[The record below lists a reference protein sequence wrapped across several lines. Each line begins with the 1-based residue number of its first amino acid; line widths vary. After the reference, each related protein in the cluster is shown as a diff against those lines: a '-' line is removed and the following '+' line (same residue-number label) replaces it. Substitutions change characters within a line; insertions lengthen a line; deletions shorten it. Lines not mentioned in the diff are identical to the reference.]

1 MKTNHT
7 QTNLN
12 LCSIQSQARLL
23 VSQKRQEQRHSKQNM
38 LQRAIEAINTDINT
52 EI

>member
-12 LCSIQSQARLL
+12 LRSIQAQARLL
-23 VSQKRQEQRHSKQNM
+23 VSQKRQEQRNSRLNM
-38 LQRAIEAINTDINT
+38 LQRSIEAINP